1 MECFSFGGR
10 KGEVVVAFE
19 GGRSASPGGGR
30 ARPGTRPRLL
40 GGRARCGSDDAADVV
55 VVVLA
60 AAALAAL
67 DGGVAFR
74 LVDLVQT
81 ASFAVRAGQQAVC
94 REFRGRAVGDVVLD
108 AAAQA

>member
-1 MECFSFGGR
+1 MLFFWWPKGRGRCSFWR
-10 KGEVVVAFE
+10 
-19 GGRSASPGGGR
+19 GRSASPGGGR

-74 LVDLVQT
+74 LVDLVST
-81 ASFAVRAGQQAVC
+81 ASFAIGAGHQAVC